1 MQMSLKSPSGP
12 TEISRLF
19 APLEFGHL
27 CAHTLL
33 HVPDKASEPGLK
45 VGLVKVRERTR
56 AVRGHLV
63 PMGQPRP
70 WLYS

>member
-1 MQMSLKSPSGP
+1 M
-12 TEISRLF
+12 
-19 APLEFGHL
+19 
-27 CAHTLL
+27 LL